1 MKEKLITPKHTGEDE
16 TYRRKNEEQI
26 MKVRRLLRSYVNQPM
41 EQNVHLDLENKLRI
55 APDVLC
61 MEDIGINNLQKYIEA
76 KCKGTDVNLKII
88 FATENEKEE
97 SKKVE
102 NKTVQEI
109 VIMIFKVI
117 SEMTLQ
123 QQSLQQ
129 EVFIKNVKNK
139 TKEKHIN
146 FYYGLIEM
154 VNNND
159 YMQDIEE

>member
-1 MKEKLITPKHTGEDE
+1 MQEKLLTPKHKGEDE
-16 TYRRKNEEQI
+16 TYRRNNEEKL

-41 EQNVHLDLENKLRI
+41 EQNVHMDLKNKLRI

-61 MEDIGINNLQKYIEA
+61 MEDIGINVLPKYIEV
-76 KCKGTDVNLKII
+76 KLMGTDVKFKII

-109 VIMIFKVI
+109 VIMIFIVI
-117 SEMTLQ
+117 SEMTFQ
-123 QQSLQQ
+123 QKSLQQ
-129 EVFIKNVKNK
+129 EVFIKDVKNK

>member
-1 MKEKLITPKHTGEDE
+1 MKEKLLTPKHKGKDE
-16 TYRRKNEEQI
+16 TYQRKNEEQI

-41 EQNVHLDLENKLRI
+41 EQKVHMDLENKLRI

-61 MEDIGINNLQKYIEA
+61 MEDIGINDLQKYIEA
-76 KCKGTDVNLKII
+76 KLMGTDVKLKII